1 MSPNTA
7 RVDGGFCSNRL
18 WMQVSKSRGR
28 QLPVVA
34 RDSTSWQAWNTP
46 ARAIA
51 WSRLGGENHMSASP
65 PVEAVVNDPA
75 AEAHLA
81 LVEHHRLAGGDGP
94 LGLVE
99 FHPPAI
105 VLDRKSTRLNSSHVK
120 ISYAVFCLK
129 KKK

>member
-18 WMQVSKSRGR
+18 WMQVSKCGGR

-34 RDSTSWQAWNTP
+34 RDATSWQAWNTP

-51 WSRLGGENHMSASP
+51 WSRLGGENHMSVSL
-65 PVEAVVNDPA
+65 PVEAVLDDAA
-75 AEAHLA
+75 AEAYLA
-81 LVEHHRLAGGDGP
+81 LVERHRLTGGNGT

-99 FHPPAI
+99 
-105 VLDRKSTRLNSSHVK
+105 
-120 ISYAVFCLK
+120 
-129 KKK
+129 